1 MGKITK
7 DDFSKMDLEELV
19 NQLNNAM
26 EIAHLGMYEW
36 DVENDI
42 VNFNEQGYII
52 AGISPEDFNHNMS
65 FIIQNILHKDSKEDF
80 INAIKAVKNNKAI
93 ANNVYR
99 LNRPDGKEYWIEFKS
114 RIICQ
119 NGQVVKLVGVIMDV
133 TERVINTRHLEENV
147 NFIKMLIENIPS
159 PIFYKDVQGL
169 YRHFNR
175 YFEKFLG
182 LEKEEILGKTVY
194 DVAPDELAKVY
205 DKADK
210 ELMESKGKQ
219 VYESFI
225 EDADGN
231 RRNVIFRKSAHLN
244 EKGDIEGLIGLIQD
258 VTPLRKA
265 EEELKRIYKAQETL
279 MKFNQ
284 TIMSYDNEKSF
295 LHDILTDFMRVF
307 EQVATGILLEVDEEG
322 IVSLYDSHGLA
333 VIDKAAAM
341 KYEDSYIYKITRG
354 EHNKIHVLNEID
366 FSEFPSDDPGLEI
379 VKNNPLKSNIFIPI
393 LYEGEIKWFFVYAA
407 VDKGAFDEEDCIL
420 AEYIRTEMDVIIK
433 TFKLLQKTLQMAR
446 YDGVTGLMNRVYFD
460 ESIRA
465 LMEAKR
471 CSSCHI
477 VLIDVDDLKL
487 INDVLG
493 HDKGDYY
500 LSYIGSLSRK
510 FFSVDTMWGR
520 IGGDEFAA
528 AIPEIPRE
536 ELEKRMEEMRIAYER
551 HIFEN
556 TDGEIKSSFSYGIA
570 TSQRDGNTYKELLK
584 AADKRMYIYKHF
596 HKKNKI

>member
-7 DDFSKMDLEELV
+7 VDFSKMDLEELV

-36 DVENDI
+36 DVVNDT
-42 VNFNEQGYII
+42 VSFNEHGYII
-52 AGISPEDFNHNMS
+52 TGICSDNFDHNMS
-65 FIIQNILHKDSKEDF
+65 FIVENVIHEDSKEDF
-80 INAIKAVKNNKAI
+80 INAIKAVKKNKVI

-99 LNRPDGKEYWIEFKS
+99 LNRPDEKEYWIEFKS
-114 RIICQ
+114 RIICHG
-119 NGQVVKLVGVIMDV
+119 GQVVKLVGVVMNV
-133 TERVINTRHLEENV
+133 TERVINTRLLEENV

-159 PIFYKDVQGL
+159 PIFYKDAQGL
-169 YRHFNR
+169 YRHFNK
-175 YFEKFLG
+175 YFEEFLG
-182 LEKEEILGKTVY
+182 LEKEQILDKTVY
-194 DVAPDELAKVY
+194 DVAPEELAEVY

-210 ELMESKGKQ
+210 ALMASKDKQ
-219 VYESFI
+219 VYESMV

-231 RRNVIFRKSAHLN
+231 RKNVIFRKSAHLN

-284 TIMSYDNEKSF
+284 TIMSYDSEKKF

-307 EQVATGILLEVDEEG
+307 EQSVTGILLEVDEDG
-322 IVSLYDSHGLA
+322 IVSLYDSHGLIM
-333 VIDKAAAM
+333 IDKTAAM
-341 KYEDSYIYKITRG
+341 KYEESYIYMITRG
-354 EHNKIHVLNEID
+354 QHNKIHVLNEID
-366 FSEFPSDDPGLEI
+366 FSQFPSDDPGLEI
-379 VKNNPLKSNIFIPI
+379 VKNNPIQSNIFIP
-393 LYEGEIKWFFVYAA
+393 LMYEGEIKWFFIYAA
-407 VDKGAFDEEDCIL
+407 VEKNAFNEEDCIL
-420 AEYIRTEMDVIIK
+420 AEYIRTEMDVIIR

-460 ESIRA
+460 ESIKM
-465 LMEAKR
+465 LMERKR
-471 CSSCHI
+471 CSSCHV

-500 LSYIGSLSRK
+500 LNYIGRLSRK
-510 FFSVDTMWGR
+510 FFSMDTLWGR

-528 AIPEIPRE
+528 AIPEMPRE
-536 ELEKRMEEMRIAYER
+536 ELKKRMEEMRAAYEQ
-551 HIFEN
+551 HISEN
-556 TDGEIKSSFSYGIA
+556 THGDIKTSFSYGIG
-570 TSQRDGNTYKELLK
+570 TSQRDGDTYKALLK

-596 HKKNKI
+596 HKKNKR